1 MTQINIKLDTETKE
15 YSVTEFESE
24 NNQQGFK
31 TDSLKEVT
39 YYITGLLEDLNNE
52 DRQTTTGTKQN
63 RFIKRV
69 SQVRK

>member
-1 MTQINIKLDTETKE
+1 MTQINIKLDTENNE

-52 DRQTTTGTKQN
+52 DRQTIVGTK
-63 RFIKRV
+63 
-69 SQVRK
+69 

>member
-1 MTQINIKLDTETKE
+1 MTQINIKLDTDNNE
-15 YSVTEFESE
+15 YGVTEFESE

-52 DRQTTTGTKQN
+52 DRQTIVGTK
-63 RFIKRV
+63 
-69 SQVRK
+69 

>member
-52 DRQTTTGTKQN
+52 DRQTIVGTKQN
-63 RFIKRV
+63 RPIKRV
-69 SQVRK
+69 S

>member
-1 MTQINIKLDTETKE
+1 MTQINIKLDTENNE

-52 DRQTTTGTKQN
+52 DRQTIVGTKQN
-63 RFIKRV
+63 RSTKRV
-69 SQVRK
+69 S

>member
-24 NNQQGFK
+24 NNQQGLK
-31 TDSLKEVT
+31 TDSLEEIT

-52 DRQTTTGTKQN
+52 NRQTTVGTK
-63 RFIKRV
+63 
-69 SQVRK
+69 

>member
-1 MTQINIKLDTETKE
+1 MTQINIKLDTENKE

-31 TDSLKEVT
+31 TDSLEEIT

-52 DRQTTTGTKQN
+52 DRQTIVGTK
-63 RFIKRV
+63 
-69 SQVRK
+69 

>member
-1 MTQINIKLDTETKE
+1 MTQINIKLDTENNE

-24 NNQQGFK
+24 TNQQGFK

-52 DRQTTTGTKQN
+52 DRQTIVGTKQN
-63 RFIKRV
+63 RSTKRV
-69 SQVRK
+69 S